1 MLPLLAAERAHWLRF
16 ARACWRRLTAAHSA
30 SDIHML
36 DTALVSRRR
45 SKQILLMQTGYG
57 APQFLLRPL
66 PVAEMS
72 CVSARQRGGG
82 TWCVMSGRWSI
93 VGLGFSGP
101 GRRKSLGTSVTGSK
115 SECAQPQSV

>member
-1 MLPLLAAERAHWLRF
+1 
-16 ARACWRRLTAAHSA
+16 
-30 SDIHML
+30 ML
-36 DTALVSRRR
+36 DTALVSRRH

-93 VGLGFSGP
+93 VGRLDSGAY
-101 GRRKSLGTSVTGSK
+101 GAVVGLAVLVDANH
-115 SECAQPQSV
+115 SERP

>member
-36 DTALVSRRR
+36 DTALVSRRH

-93 VGLGFSGP
+93 VGRLV
-101 GRRKSLGTSVTGSK
+101 RMVL
-115 SECAQPQSV
+115 